1 MRLPCETGR
10 HIVLAVRLHANEA
23 VTLGAEPY
31 VASVIFKYRI
41 YDTDI
46 TCLRIRESPA

>member
-1 MRLPCETGR
+1 MGIPCETSR
-10 HIVLAVRLHANEA
+10 HIVLAVRLHADEA
-23 VTLGAEPY
+23 VTLGAEPD
-31 VASVIFKYRI
+31 VSSVILEYRI